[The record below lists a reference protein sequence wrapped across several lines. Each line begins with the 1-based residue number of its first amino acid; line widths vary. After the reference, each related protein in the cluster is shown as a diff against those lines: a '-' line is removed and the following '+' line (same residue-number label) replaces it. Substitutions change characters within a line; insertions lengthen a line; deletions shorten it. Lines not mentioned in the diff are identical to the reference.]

1 MEFFNSIIFYFLF
14 ILLSYLM
21 GSVPF
26 GYLFSKYVSK
36 IDIREIGSGNIG
48 TTNVLRTG
56 NKLTAILT
64 LFFDALKGFIPAWIS
79 LQFSPELFTYVAI
92 FTLLGHMYPIWLK
105 FKGGKGVA
113 TFLGLIFAISIYSGF
128 LFILSWIIIALIF
141 KKSSVSSLSATLF
154 SSRCIIFYN
163 SNLLLLL
170 IIMLGLITIKHK
182 ENIIRIYKNTEPN
195 IKI

>member
-64 LFFDALKGFIPAWIS
+64 LFFDALKGFIPVWMS
-79 LQFSPELFTYVAI
+79 LQFSSELFIYVAI

-128 LFILSWIIIALIF
+128 LFILSWIIITLIF

-154 SSRCIIFYN
+154 SSLYIIFYN

>member
-1 MEFFNSIIFYFLF
+1 MEFFNSIFFYFLF
-14 ILLSYLM
+14 ILFSYLI

-48 TTNVLRTG
+48 TTNVLRTA
-56 NKLTAILT
+56 NKLTALLT
-64 LFFDALKGFIPAWIS
+64 LFFDTLKGFAPVWIS
-79 LQFSPELFTYVAI
+79 LQFSSELFIYVAI
-92 FTLLGHMYPIWLK
+92 FALLGHMYPIWLK
-105 FKGGKGVA
+105 FNGGKGVA

-128 LFILSWIIIALIF
+128 LFILSWIIIAIIF
-141 KKSSVSSLSATLF
+141 RKSSVSSLSATLF
-154 SSRCIIFYN
+154 SSIYIIFYN
-163 SNLLLLL
+163 PNLTFLL
-170 IIMLGLITIKHK
+170 IMTLGLIITKHR

>member
-64 LFFDALKGFIPAWIS
+64 LFFDALKGFIPVWMS
-79 LQFSPELFTYVAI
+79 LQFSSVLFIYVAI

-113 TFLGLIFAISIYSGF
+113 TFLGLTFAISTYSGF
-128 LFILSWIIIALIF
+128 LFILSWIIITLIF

-154 SSRCIIFYN
+154 SSLYIIFYN

>member
-14 ILLSYLM
+14 ILFSYLM
-21 GSVPF
+21 GSIPF

-56 NKLTAILT
+56 NKLTALLT
-64 LFFDALKGFIPAWIS
+64 LFFDALKGFAPVWIS
-79 LQFSPELFTYVAI
+79 LQFSSILFIYVGI
-92 FTLLGHMYPIWLK
+92 FVLLGHMYPIWLK

-113 TFLGLIFAISIYSGF
+113 TFLGVIFAISINSGF
-128 LFILSWIIIALIF
+128 LFILSWIIIALIYR
-141 KKSSVSSLSATLF
+141 KSSVSSLSATLF
-154 SSRCIIFYN
+154 SSLYIVFYN
-163 SNLLLLL
+163 PNLTFLI
-170 IIMLGLITIKHK
+170 IIMLGFIIIKHK
-182 ENIIRIYKNTEPN
+182 ENLIRIYKNTEPN

>member
-14 ILLSYLM
+14 VLTAYLI
-21 GSVPF
+21 GSIPF
-26 GYLFSKYVSK
+26 GYLFSKYISK

-64 LFFDALKGFIPAWIS
+64 LFFDVLKGFTPVWIS
-79 LQFSPELFTYVAI
+79 MQFSSELYIYVAI

-105 FKGGKGVA
+105 FRGGKGVA
-113 TFLGLIFAISIYSGF
+113 TFLGLIFAISSYSGF
-128 LFILSWIIIALIF
+128 LFIFSWIIIALIF
-141 KKSSVSSLSATLF
+141 KKSSVSSLSATLL
-154 SSRCIIFYN
+154 SSVYIIFYN
-163 SNLLLLL
+163 SNLYILL
-170 IIMLGLITIKHK
+170 ILISGLIIIKHK

>member
-14 ILLSYLM
+14 VLSAYLI
-21 GSVPF
+21 GSIPF
-26 GYLFSKYVSK
+26 GYLFSKYISK

-64 LFFDALKGFIPAWIS
+64 LFFDVLKGFTPVWIS
-79 LQFSPELFTYVAI
+79 MKFSSELYIYVAV

-105 FKGGKGVA
+105 FRGGKGVA
-113 TFLGLIFAISIYSGF
+113 TFLGLIFAISSYSGF
-128 LFILSWIIIALIF
+128 LFIFSWIIIALIF
-141 KKSSVSSLSATLF
+141 KKSSVSSLSATLL
-154 SSRCIIFYN
+154 SSLYIFFYN
-163 SNLLLLL
+163 SNLFLLLML
-170 IIMLGLITIKHK
+170 ILGLITIKHK

-195 IKI
+195 IEI

>member
-64 LFFDALKGFIPAWIS
+64 LFFDALKGFIPVWMS
-79 LQFSPELFTYVAI
+79 LQFSSELFIYVAI

-128 LFILSWIIIALIF
+128 LFILSWIIITLIF

-154 SSRCIIFYN
+154 CSLYIIFYN

>member
-1 MEFFNSIIFYFLF
+1 MGTVIKNVKIINEGE
-14 ILLSYLM
+14 ILERDLLIEGEYI
-21 GSVPF
+21 
-26 GYLFSKYVSK
+26 SK

-79 LQFSPELFTYVAI
+79 LQFSSELFTYVAI

-113 TFLGLIFAISIYSGF
+113 TFLGLTFAISTYSGF

-141 KKSSVSSLSATLF
+141 KKSSVSSLSATLL
-154 SSRCIIFYN
+154 SSLYIVFYN

>member
-141 KKSSVSSLSATLF
+141 KKSSVSSLSATLL
-154 SSRCIIFYN
+154 SSLYIVFYN
-163 SNLLLLL
+163 SNLLILL

>member
-14 ILLSYLM
+14 VLSAYLI
-21 GSVPF
+21 GSIPF
-26 GYLFSKYVSK
+26 GYLFSKYISK

-64 LFFDALKGFIPAWIS
+64 LFFDVLKGFTPVWIS
-79 LQFSPELFTYVAI
+79 MQFSSELYIYVAI

-105 FKGGKGVA
+105 FRGGKGVA
-113 TFLGLIFAISIYSGF
+113 TFLGLIFAISSYSGF
-128 LFILSWIIIALIF
+128 LFIFSWIIIALIF
-141 KKSSVSSLSATLF
+141 KKSSVSSLSATLL
-154 SSRCIIFYN
+154 SSLYIFFYN
-163 SNLLLLL
+163 SNLFLLLML
-170 IIMLGLITIKHK
+170 ILGLITIKHK

-195 IKI
+195 IEI

>member
-14 ILLSYLM
+14 VLSAYLI
-21 GSVPF
+21 GSIPF
-26 GYLFSKYVSK
+26 GYLFSKYISK

-64 LFFDALKGFIPAWIS
+64 LFFDVLKGFTPVWIS
-79 LQFSPELFTYVAI
+79 MQFSSELYIYVAI

-105 FKGGKGVA
+105 FRGGKGVA
-113 TFLGLIFAISIYSGF
+113 TFLGLIFAISSYSGF
-128 LFILSWIIIALIF
+128 LFIFSWIITALIF
-141 KKSSVSSLSATLF
+141 KKSSVSSLSATLL
-154 SSRCIIFYN
+154 SSVYIIFYN
-163 SNLLLLL
+163 SNLYILL
-170 IIMLGLITIKHK
+170 ILISGLIIIKHK

>member
-14 ILLSYLM
+14 ILFSYLI
-21 GSVPF
+21 GSIPF

-56 NKLTAILT
+56 NKLTALLT
-64 LFFDALKGFIPAWIS
+64 LFFDALKGFAPVWIS
-79 LQFSPELFTYVAI
+79 LQFSSVLFIYVGI
-92 FTLLGHMYPIWLK
+92 FVLLGHMYPIWLK

-113 TFLGLIFAISIYSGF
+113 TFLGVIFAISINSGF
-128 LFILSWIIIALIF
+128 LFILSWIIIALIYR
-141 KKSSVSSLSATLF
+141 KSSVSSLSATLF
-154 SSRCIIFYN
+154 SSLYILFYN
-163 SNLLLLL
+163 PNLTFLI
-170 IIMLGLITIKHK
+170 IIMLGFIIIKHK
-182 ENIIRIYKNTEPN
+182 ENLIRIYKNTEPN

>member
-14 ILLSYLM
+14 ILFSYLM
-21 GSVPF
+21 GSIPF

-56 NKLTAILT
+56 NKLTALLT
-64 LFFDALKGFIPAWIS
+64 LFFDALKGFAPVWIS
-79 LQFSPELFTYVAI
+79 LQFSSVLFIYVGI
-92 FTLLGHMYPIWLK
+92 FVLLGHMYPIWLK

-113 TFLGLIFAISIYSGF
+113 TFLGVIFAISINSGF
-128 LFILSWIIIALIF
+128 LFILSWIIIALIYR
-141 KKSSVSSLSATLF
+141 KSSVSSLSATLF
-154 SSRCIIFYN
+154 SSLYIVFYN
-163 SNLLLLL
+163 PNLTFLI
-170 IIMLGLITIKHK
+170 IIMLGFIIIKHK
-182 ENIIRIYKNTEPN
+182 ENLIRIYKNTEPN

>member
-14 ILLSYLM
+14 VLTAYLI
-21 GSVPF
+21 GSIPF
-26 GYLFSKYVSK
+26 GYLFSKYITK

-64 LFFDALKGFIPAWIS
+64 LFFDVLKGFTPVWIS
-79 LQFSPELFTYVAI
+79 MQFSSELYIYVAI

-105 FKGGKGVA
+105 FRGGKGVA
-113 TFLGLIFAISIYSGF
+113 TFLGLIFAISSYSGF
-128 LFILSWIIIALIF
+128 LFIFSWIIIALIF
-141 KKSSVSSLSATLF
+141 KKSSVSSLSATLL
-154 SSRCIIFYN
+154 SSLYIFFYN
-163 SNLLLLL
+163 SNLFLLLML
-170 IIMLGLITIKHK
+170 ILGLITIKHK

-195 IKI
+195 IEI

>member
-64 LFFDALKGFIPAWIS
+64 LFFDALKGFIPVWMS
-79 LQFSPELFTYVAI
+79 LQFSSVLFIYVAI

-113 TFLGLIFAISIYSGF
+113 TFLGLTFAISIYSGF
-128 LFILSWIIIALIF
+128 LFILSWIIITLIF

-154 SSRCIIFYN
+154 SSLYIIFYN

>member
-14 ILLSYLM
+14 ILFSYLM
-21 GSVPF
+21 GSIPF

-56 NKLTAILT
+56 NKLTALLT
-64 LFFDALKGFIPAWIS
+64 LFFDALKGFAPVWIS
-79 LQFSPELFTYVAI
+79 LQFSSILFIYVGI
-92 FTLLGHMYPIWLK
+92 FALLGHLYPIWLK

-113 TFLGLIFAISIYSGF
+113 TFLGVIFAISINSGF
-128 LFILSWIIIALIF
+128 LFILSWIIIALIYR
-141 KKSSVSSLSATLF
+141 KSSVSSLSATLF
-154 SSRCIIFYN
+154 SSLYILFYN
-163 SNLLLLL
+163 PNLTFLI
-170 IIMLGLITIKHK
+170 IIMLGFIIIKHK
-182 ENIIRIYKNTEPN
+182 ENLIRIYKNTEPN

>member
-14 ILLSYLM
+14 ILLSYLL

-64 LFFDALKGFIPAWIS
+64 LFFDTLKGFIPVWMS
-79 LQFSPELFTYVAI
+79 LQFSSVLFIYVAI

-128 LFILSWIIIALIF
+128 LFILSWITIALIF

-154 SSRCIIFYN
+154 SSLYIVFN

-182 ENIIRIYKNTEPN
+182 ENIVRIYKNTEPN

>member
-14 ILLSYLM
+14 VLTAYLI
-21 GSVPF
+21 GSIPF
-26 GYLFSKYVSK
+26 GYLFSKYISK

-64 LFFDALKGFIPAWIS
+64 LFFDVLKGFTPVWIS
-79 LQFSPELFTYVAI
+79 MQFSSELYIYVAI

-105 FKGGKGVA
+105 FRGGKGVA
-113 TFLGLIFAISIYSGF
+113 TFLGLIFAISSYSGF
-128 LFILSWIIIALIF
+128 LFIFSWIIIALIF
-141 KKSSVSSLSATLF
+141 KKSSVSSLSATLL
-154 SSRCIIFYN
+154 SSLYIFFYN
-163 SNLLLLL
+163 SNLFLLLML
-170 IIMLGLITIKHK
+170 IFGLITIKHK

-195 IKI
+195 IEI

>member
-14 ILLSYLM
+14 ILLSYLI

-105 FKGGKGVA
+105 FTGGKGVA

-154 SSRCIIFYN
+154 SSLYIIFYN

-182 ENIIRIYKNTEPN
+182 ENIVRIYKNTEPN

>member
-79 LQFSPELFTYVAI
+79 LQFSSELFTYVAI
-92 FTLLGHMYPIWLK
+92 FTLLGHMNPIWLK

-141 KKSSVSSLSATLF
+141 KKSSVSSLSATLL
-154 SSRCIIFYN
+154 SSLYIVFYN

>member
-14 ILLSYLM
+14 VLTAYLI
-21 GSVPF
+21 GSIPF
-26 GYLFSKYVSK
+26 GYLFSKYISK

-64 LFFDALKGFIPAWIS
+64 LFFDVLKGFTPVWIS
-79 LQFSPELFTYVAI
+79 MQFSSELYIYVAI

-105 FKGGKGVA
+105 FRGGKGVA
-113 TFLGLIFAISIYSGF
+113 TFLGLIFAISSYSGF
-128 LFILSWIIIALIF
+128 LFIFSWIIIALIF
-141 KKSSVSSLSATLF
+141 KKSSVSSLSATLL
-154 SSRCIIFYN
+154 SSLYIFFYN
-163 SNLLLLL
+163 SNLFLLLML
-170 IIMLGLITIKHK
+170 ILGLITIKHK

-195 IKI
+195 IEI

>member
-36 IDIREIGSGNIG
+36 IDIRDIGSGNIG

-64 LFFDALKGFIPAWIS
+64 LFFDALKGFIPVWIS
-79 LQFSPELFTYVAI
+79 LQFSSELFIYAAI

-141 KKSSVSSLSATLF
+141 KKSSISSLSATLF
-154 SSRCIIFYN
+154 SSFYIIFYN
-163 SNLLLLL
+163 SNLIFLL
-170 IIMLGLITIKHK
+170 IIILGLITIKHK

>member
-14 ILLSYLM
+14 ILFSYLI

-56 NKLTAILT
+56 NKLTALLT
-64 LFFDALKGFIPAWIS
+64 LFFDTLKGFAPVWIS
-79 LQFSPELFTYVAI
+79 LQFSSELFIYVAI
-92 FTLLGHMYPIWLK
+92 FALLGHMYPIWLK
-105 FKGGKGVA
+105 FNGGKGVA

-128 LFILSWIIIALIF
+128 LFILSWIIIAIIF
-141 KKSSVSSLSATLF
+141 RKSSVSSLSATLF
-154 SSRCIIFYN
+154 SSIYIIFYN
-163 SNLLLLL
+163 PNLTFLL
-170 IIMLGLITIKHK
+170 IMTLGLIITKHR

>member
-14 ILLSYLM
+14 VLTAYLI
-21 GSVPF
+21 GSIPF

-64 LFFDALKGFIPAWIS
+64 LFFDVLKGFTPVWIS
-79 LQFSPELFTYVAI
+79 MQFSSELYIYVAI

-105 FKGGKGVA
+105 FRGGKGVA
-113 TFLGLIFAISIYSGF
+113 TFLGLIFAISSYSGF
-128 LFILSWIIIALIF
+128 LFIFSWIIIALIF
-141 KKSSVSSLSATLF
+141 KKSSVSSLSATLL
-154 SSRCIIFYN
+154 SSLYIFFYN
-163 SNLLLLL
+163 SNLFLLLML
-170 IIMLGLITIKHK
+170 ILGLITIKHK

-195 IKI
+195 IEI

>member
-1 MEFFNSIIFYFLF
+1 MEDIYSIKELVIIIIFSY
-14 ILLSYLM
+14 IL
-21 GSVPF
+21 GSIPF
-26 GYLFSKYVSK
+26 GYVLSKLFLGK
-36 IDIREIGSGNIG
+36 DIRSIGSGNIG
-48 TTNVLRTG
+48 ATNVLRTG

-141 KKSSVSSLSATLF
+141 KKSSVSSLSATLL
-154 SSRCIIFYN
+154 SSLYIVFYN

>member
-1 MEFFNSIIFYFLF
+1 MDILNLIIIASY
-14 ILLSYLM
+14 SYLL
-21 GSVPF
+21 GSIPF
-26 GYLFSKYVSK
+26 GLILTK
-36 IDIREIGSGNIG
+36 IFLKKDIREVGSGNIG

-64 LFFDALKGFIPAWIS
+64 LFFDALKGFIPVWMS
-79 LQFSPELFTYVAI
+79 LQFSSVLFIYVAI

-128 LFILSWIIIALIF
+128 LFILSWIIITLIF

-154 SSRCIIFYN
+154 SSLYIIFYN

>member
-64 LFFDALKGFIPAWIS
+64 LFFDALKGFIPVWMS
-79 LQFSPELFTYVAI
+79 LQFSSELFIYVAI

-154 SSRCIIFYN
+154 CSLYIIFYN

>member
-141 KKSSVSSLSATLF
+141 KKSSVSSLSATLL
-154 SSRCIIFYN
+154 SSLYIVFYN
-163 SNLLLLL
+163 SNLLPLL

>member
-14 ILLSYLM
+14 ILLSYLI

-64 LFFDALKGFIPAWIS
+64 LFFDALKGFIPVWMS
-79 LQFSPELFTYVAI
+79 LQFSSVLFIYVAI

-128 LFILSWIIIALIF
+128 LFILSWIIITLIF

-154 SSRCIIFYN
+154 SSLYIIFYN

>member
-14 ILLSYLM
+14 VLTAYLI
-21 GSVPF
+21 GSIPF
-26 GYLFSKYVSK
+26 GYLFSKYISK

-64 LFFDALKGFIPAWIS
+64 LFFDALKGFIPVWMS
-79 LQFSPELFTYVAI
+79 LQFSSVLFIYVAI

-113 TFLGLIFAISIYSGF
+113 TFLGLTFAISTYSGF

-154 SSRCIIFYN
+154 SSLYIIFYN

>member
-14 ILLSYLM
+14 VLTAYLI
-21 GSVPF
+21 GSIPF
-26 GYLFSKYVSK
+26 GYLFSKYISK

-64 LFFDALKGFIPAWIS
+64 LFFDVLKGFTPVWIS
-79 LQFSPELFTYVAI
+79 MQFSSELYIYVVV

-105 FKGGKGVA
+105 FRGGKGVA
-113 TFLGLIFAISIYSGF
+113 TFLGLIFAISSYSGF
-128 LFILSWIIIALIF
+128 LFIFSWIIIALIF
-141 KKSSVSSLSATLF
+141 KKSSVSSLSATLL
-154 SSRCIIFYN
+154 SSLYIFFYN
-163 SNLLLLL
+163 SNLFLLLML
-170 IIMLGLITIKHK
+170 ILGLITIKHK

-195 IKI
+195 IEI